1 MNYFAHARIASR
13 FDPAPAFV
21 LGAMLP
27 DFAGMLGAR
36 IQRIDDEPLRHG
48 EAHHHAQD
56 RAFHRAPGFRELVVE
71 GTGWLRRH
79 GVSRGPAR
87 GAAHVGV
94 ELLLD
99 GALLGDATADG
110 AYLAALG
117 DAPALDAAIL
127 WSPGDAA
134 RRWPLLRMRLRDAGL
149 PHALRDPG
157 RAARRVARALA
168 RRPLLRLAPRERDTV
183 ERWLREVQGDVV
195 RLAPALLEQT
205 LDRLAADGATAG

>member
-1 MNYFAHARIASR
+1 LNYFAHARLASR
-13 FDPAPAFV
+13 FDPGPAFV

-36 IQRIDDEPLRHG
+36 IQRIDDEPLRRG

-56 RAFHRAPGFRELVVE
+56 RAFHRAPGFRDLVVE

-99 GALLGDATADG
+99 GALLGDATADD
-110 AYLAALG
+110 AYLAALA

-127 WSPGDAA
+127 WSSGEAA
-134 RRWPLLRMRLRDAGL
+134 QHWPLLRLRLRDAGL

-157 RAARRVARALA
+157 RVALRVARALA
-168 RRPLLRLAPRERDTV
+168 RRPLLRLAPHECDTL
-183 ERWLREVQGDVV
+183 ERWLREAQPDVV
-195 RLAPALLEQT
+195 RLAPALLAQT
-205 LDRLAADGATAG
+205 LERLGS